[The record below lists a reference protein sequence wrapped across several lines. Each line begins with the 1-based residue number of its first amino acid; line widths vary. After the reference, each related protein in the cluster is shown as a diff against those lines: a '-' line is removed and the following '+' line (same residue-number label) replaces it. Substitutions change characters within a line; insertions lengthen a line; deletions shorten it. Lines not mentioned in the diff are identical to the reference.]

1 MNLETDNKPHAYDV
15 KKSTKMF
22 NIDVQVTDKDGTN
35 LYSSDHNKVLK

>member
-1 MNLETDNKPHAYDV
+1 MDYNGNVTDIKT
-15 KKSTKMF
+15 TKMV